1 MHFQLCYFAYDPT
14 RIIFQIRGTFKRMT
28 IEIDITLVLLHY
40 RDWSKKDSP
49 SLLTNQITWFFPS
62 LIIRSALIVHWWFIP
77 FLWLVVVYCCQSLVC
92 PWSLKATIR
101 PAGVGAFNILWR
113 RYGSSMKKNLAIVTI
128 KTCVPLNLSTLNP
141 QNRIKRLGIK
151 IIDQNI
157 ANTVHFLYV
166 FFLNSFSLRF
176 WTLRETWIRDARNLF
191 TIRIKVITI
200 SRRAA
205 TFNEIDRLAKR
216 KISNC
221 YCFSF
226 Y

>member
-1 MHFQLCYFAYDPT
+1 MHLQLCYFAYDPK
-14 RIIFQIRGTFKRMT
+14 RIIFQIRETFKRMT
-28 IEIDITLVLLHY
+28 IEIDIALVLLHY
-40 RDWSKKDSP
+40 RDWSKEDSRLP
-49 SLLTNQITWFFPS
+49 FNQSDHLIFPA

-101 PAGVGAFNILWR
+101 LAGVGAFNILWR

-151 IIDQNI
+151 KTDQHI

-176 WTLRETWIRDARNLF
+176 WTLRETWMRDARNLF

-200 SRRAA
+200 TRRAA
-205 TFNEIDRLAKR
+205 MFNDIDRLAKR

-226 Y
+226 C

>member
-1 MHFQLCYFAYDPT
+1 MHLQLCYFAYDPT
-14 RIIFQIRGTFKRMT
+14 RIIFQISETFKRMT
-28 IEIDITLVLLHY
+28 IEIDIALVLLHY
-40 RDWSKKDSP
+40 RDWSKKDSRLP
-49 SLLTNQITWFFPS
+49 FNQSDHLIFPA

-77 FLWLVVVYCCQSLVC
+77 FLWLVVVYYCQSLVC

-101 PAGVGAFNILWR
+101 LAGVGAFNILWR

-128 KTCVPLNLSTLNP
+128 ITCVPLNLSMLNP

-151 IIDQNI
+151 KIDQHI
-157 ANTVHFLYV
+157 ANTVNFLYV

-176 WTLRETWIRDARNLF
+176 WTLRETWMRDARNLF

-200 SRRAA
+200 TRRAA
-205 TFNEIDRLAKR
+205 TFNDIDRLAKR

-226 Y
+226 C

>member
-1 MHFQLCYFAYDPT
+1 MHLQLCYFAYDPT
-14 RIIFQIRGTFKRMT
+14 RIIFQIRETFKRMT
-28 IEIDITLVLLHY
+28 IEIDIALVLLHY
-40 RDWSKKDSP
+40 RDWSKEDSRLP
-49 SLLTNQITWFFPS
+49 FNQSDHLIFPA
-62 LIIRSALIVHWWFIP
+62 LIIRSALIVHRWFIP

-101 PAGVGAFNILWR
+101 LAGVGAFNILWR

-128 KTCVPLNLSTLNP
+128 KTCVPLNLSTLIP

-151 IIDQNI
+151 KTDQHI
-157 ANTVHFLYV
+157 ANTVHLLYV

-176 WTLRETWIRDARNLF
+176 WTLRETWMRDARNLF

-200 SRRAA
+200 TRRAA
-205 TFNEIDRLAKR
+205 TFNDIDRLAKR

-226 Y
+226 C

>member
-1 MHFQLCYFAYDPT
+1 MHLQLCYFAYDPT
-14 RIIFQIRGTFKRMT
+14 RIIFQISETFKRMT
-28 IEIDITLVLLHY
+28 IEIDIALVLLHY
-40 RDWSKKDSP
+40 RDWSKKDSRLP
-49 SLLTNQITWFFPS
+49 FNQSDHLIFPA

-92 PWSLKATIR
+92 PWSLKATMR
-101 PAGVGAFNILWR
+101 LAGVGAFNILWR

-151 IIDQNI
+151 IIDQHI

-176 WTLRETWIRDARNLF
+176 WTLRETWMRDARNLF

-200 SRRAA
+200 TRRAA
-205 TFNEIDRLAKR
+205 TFNDI
-216 KISNC
+216 
-221 YCFSF
+221 
-226 Y
+226 

>member
-1 MHFQLCYFAYDPT
+1 MHLQLCYFAYDPP
-14 RIIFQIRGTFKRMT
+14 RIIFQIRETFKRMT
-28 IEIDITLVLLHY
+28 IEIDIALVLLHY
-40 RDWSKKDSP
+40 RDWSKEDARLP
-49 SLLTNQITWFFPS
+49 FNQSDHLIFPA

-92 PWSLKATIR
+92 PWSLKATMR
-101 PAGVGAFNILWR
+101 LAGVGAFNILWR

-151 IIDQNI
+151 KTDQHI

-176 WTLRETWIRDARNLF
+176 WTLRETWMRDAHNLF

-200 SRRAA
+200 TRRAA
-205 TFNEIDRLAKR
+205 TFNDIDRLAKR

-226 Y
+226 C

>member
-1 MHFQLCYFAYDPT
+1 MHLQLCYFAYDPT
-14 RIIFQIRGTFKRMT
+14 RIIFQISETFKRMT
-28 IEIDITLVLLHY
+28 IEIDIALVLLHY
-40 RDWSKKDSP
+40 RDWSKKDSRLP
-49 SLLTNQITWFFPS
+49 FNQSDHLIFPA

-101 PAGVGAFNILWR
+101 LAGVGAFNILWR

-151 IIDQNI
+151 IIDQHI

-176 WTLRETWIRDARNLF
+176 WTLRETWMRDARNLF

-200 SRRAA
+200 TRRAA
-205 TFNEIDRLAKR
+205 TFNDI
-216 KISNC
+216 
-221 YCFSF
+221 
-226 Y
+226 

>member
-1 MHFQLCYFAYDPT
+1 MHLQLCYFAYDPT

-176 WTLRETWIRDARNLF
+176 WTLRETWMRDARNLF
-191 TIRIKVITI
+191 TIRIKVINIT
-200 SRRAA
+200 RRAA
-205 TFNEIDRLAKR
+205 TFNDIDRLAKR

-226 Y
+226 C